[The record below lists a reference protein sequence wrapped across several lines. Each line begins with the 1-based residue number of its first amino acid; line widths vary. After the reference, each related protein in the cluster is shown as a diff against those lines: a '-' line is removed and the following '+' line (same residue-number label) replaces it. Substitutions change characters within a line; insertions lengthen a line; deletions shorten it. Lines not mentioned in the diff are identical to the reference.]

1 MIDKRMSIIYNLK
14 VIYTIPHVSRMVG
27 DPGDKP
33 VCIAEGTANSAMEL
47 RASGGIHHKN
57 DRTVGS
63 SKISHEC
70 TVCFQCVPL
79 SNLLTM

>member
-1 MIDKRMSIIYNLK
+1 MIDKRMSIIYTLE
-14 VIYTIPHVSRMVG
+14 VRYTI
-27 DPGDKP
+27 
-33 VCIAEGTANSAMEL
+33 L

-79 SNLLTM
+79 SSFLTM